1 MENRQFISH
10 NIAVKFKN
18 FDRKMRNIWYE
29 YCYLNDFISNSPHP
43 SIKKIKI
50 TGETGSYIDNKRL
63 GGLKTH
69 FLKTS
74 NAQSHFIDTI
84 LLFEQ
89 FIYYMSKENFTA
101 FPEKLGREPLS
112 GQKLTQLIYKK
123 NNIEDIISSII
134 EEKNRKIFYGNPVDI
149 FLKDPCKF
157 GYKKYFEDNYLQIIK
172 YFKQIIATRNIII
185 HNNSRVDSK
194 YLKETKS
201 TTYKNKEIVIISSE
215 FLRESILILNGLI
228 TELTNQYLT
237 VNFSSTYRSKHIKMR
252 ADKFKHRTLT
262 NYFKSFD

>member
-10 NIAVKFKN
+10 NFAVKFKN

-29 YCYLNDFISNSPHP
+29 YCYLNEFISNSLHP

-149 FLKDPCKF
+149 FKKDPCKF
-157 GYKKYFEDNYLQIIK
+157 EYKDFFINNYSKELGYFS
-172 YFKQIIATRNIII
+172 QIIATRNIII
-185 HNNSRVDSK
+185 HNNSKIDSK
-194 YLKETKS
+194 YLKETKNN
-201 TTYKNKEIVIISSE
+201 TLKEKQHIDISSE
-215 FLRESILILNGLI
+215 YLRETILLLIGLVS
-228 TELTNQYLT
+228 ELTKNYLET
-237 VNFSSTYRSKHIKMR
+237 NFNNSYHSGLVERRVKNFRKRSS
-252 ADKFKHRTLT
+252 T
-262 NYFKSFD
+262 NYFKCFE